1 MTVTTEPAGAT
12 CELQRDGATVGV
24 VNPTPGTVQ
33 VSKSSRDMTV
43 RCTRQ
48 GHSAGVATVASQM
61 QAMTAG
67 NILIGGVIG
76 LGIDAASG
84 ALSQYPTNV
93 TVVLP
98 PQSFATRAER
108 DAFFATRI
116 AEVHRVFAERSQ
128 TARGTCPPGSAP
140 NCDAMQAS
148 LAAERDAEVA
158 RLDSLREAAVF
169 TGA

>member
-1 MTVTTEPAGAT
+1 
-12 CELQRDGATVGV
+12 
-24 VNPTPGTVQ
+24 
-33 VSKSSRDMTV
+33 
-43 RCTRQ
+43 
-48 GHSAGVATVASQM
+48 
-61 QAMTAG
+61 
-67 NILIGGVIG
+67 LIGGVIG

-98 PQSFATRAER
+98 PQNFTTQAER

-116 AEVHRVFAERSQ
+116 ADVHRSFAERSEA
-128 TARGTCPPGSAP
+128 ARGSCPPGSAP

-158 RLDSLREAAVF
+158 RLEALRNSASY
-169 TGA
+169 TRT